1 MGFLVFLAEDSE
13 VHFVVMEHSV
23 SMFSF
28 DQNDAVVFLGDY
40 SSSELWPFSEL
51 DPSSEVYFLARLP
64 RLLDGF
70 DRNVLIVDCSFLL
83 RVVFLLPI
91 DAFSNLDWCFFMLF
105 FLLITL
111 VAPFPVYFAVFLLL
125 LLVNSVRFGLFF
137 SVLNDSDFLH
147 VDLRVFGQL
156 SKFASTHHDP
166 LLLFPFYFFSRC
178 LNWLAADSLTSL
190 TFFRLDF
197 CGNFLNH
204 LFGLAFRLS
213 IALHIASQ
221 DILDNKGSFL
231 HPRPVFVMPHE
242 SVHSNLSH

>member
-1 MGFLVFLAEDSE
+1 MLSL
-13 VHFVVMEHSV
+13 
-23 SMFSF
+23 
-28 DQNDAVVFLGDY
+28 DQDDAVVFLGDH

-70 DRNVLIVDCSFLL
+70 NRHVLIVNCCLL
-83 RVVFLLPI
+83 LCVVFLLPI
-91 DAFSNLDWCFFMLF
+91 DAFSNFDWRFFMLF
-105 FLLITL
+105 FLLIAL

-125 LLVNSVRFGLFF
+125 LLVNSVRFGLFL

-147 VDLRVFGQL
+147 VDFRVFGQL

-166 LLLFPFYFFSRC
+166 LLLLPFHFFSRC
-178 LNWLAADSLTSL
+178 LDWLAADNLTSL
-190 TFFRLDF
+190 TFFRLDL

-213 IALHIASQ
+213 IALHIAS
-221 DILDNKGSFL
+221 
-231 HPRPVFVMPHE
+231 
-242 SVHSNLSH
+242 